1 VAAAVQSGDAIMI
14 VGDFDA
20 DGATGTAVAIRA
32 LRAMGCANT
41 SFCVPNRFE
50 FGYGLSRALV
60 ESREPPYPA
69 VLITVDN
76 GISSV
81 DGTAAAV
88 ERGMDVVITDHH
100 LPGPEL
106 PAAHSIVNPNQHGD
120 EFPSKAIAGVGV
132 VFYLMTRVRSVL
144 RESGW
149 FTAGRKEPNLA
160 DLLDLVALGTV
171 ADLVPLDENNRVL
184 VHHGVERIK
193 RGRCVPGILALLNTA
208 NRHHAR
214 LTAADLGFAV
224 APRLNAAGR
233 LEDMAV
239 GIECLLSDDLDT
251 AMELA
256 AQLNELNLQR
266 RSLQEQMQEE
276 ALALT
281 AKIIE
286 DLRGNPLSS
295 GLCLFD
301 PGWHQG
307 IVGLVASRIKDAVH
321 RPVIAFAPENE
332 SSGILKGSARSI
344 PGIHIRDV
352 LATVN
357 AANPGLIDAFGGHAM
372 AAGLS
377 LSQDKFEAFNAE
389 YCDALDK
396 VMEPHHLDN
405 VLLTDGVLESA
416 ELNLETA
423 QLLRAE
429 LNLETAQLLR
439 SGGPWG
445 QKFPEPLFEGRFAIL
460 EQRIVGQRHLKMT
473 VQQAGSDALDAI
485 AFNTLPGQLPD
496 NHDSVG
502 LVYRLDVNEFRSRQ
516 SAQLIV
522 EYIFW

>member
-1 VAAAVQSGDAIMI
+1 
-14 VGDFDA
+14 
-20 DGATGTAVAIRA
+20 
-32 LRAMGCANT
+32 
-41 SFCVPNRFE
+41 
-50 FGYGLSRALV
+50 V

-405 VLLTDGVLESA
+405 VLLTDGVLEA
-416 ELNLETA
+416 
-423 QLLRAE
+423 AE